1 MFFNLFHLLVFC
13 LFCGSLLDF
22 FAILIEFLLFG
33 FSVVLPSYLGV
44 QTNPSY
50 RGLLYRVR
58 AVFWD
63 ERLQSFLVLEG
74 IVARDF
80 LGPLICVGIIALPD
94 R

>member
-1 MFFNLFHLLVFC
+1 LSFSFL
-13 LFCGSLLDF
+13 
-22 FAILIEFLLFG
+22 AFLL
-33 FSVVLPSYLGV
+33 SSQV
-44 QTNPSY
+44 QTS
-50 RGLLYRVR
+50 RLLYRVR

>member
-1 MFFNLFHLLVFC
+1 M
-13 LFCGSLLDF
+13 
-22 FAILIEFLLFG
+22 AFLL
-33 FSVVLPSYLGV
+33 SSQV
-44 QTNPSY
+44 QTS
-50 RGLLYRVR
+50 RLLYRVR